1 MYSNI
6 SKYTTIENDFI
17 RQLATKRLNRL
28 KLKWSLSKVSDFLRQ
43 DQIIVNRL
51 TTLVDRVCHSIDRYE
66 LVDGSQ
72 IIQTEIETFNVRLYD
87 DSSFLINML
96 KTVGFREIRMMNPF
110 DKKSAP
116 NIDATDVVYEC
127 RK

>member
-96 KTVGFREIRMMNPF
+96 KTVGFREIRMI
-110 DKKSAP
+110 KIELLK
-116 NIDATDVVYEC
+116 
-127 RK
+127 